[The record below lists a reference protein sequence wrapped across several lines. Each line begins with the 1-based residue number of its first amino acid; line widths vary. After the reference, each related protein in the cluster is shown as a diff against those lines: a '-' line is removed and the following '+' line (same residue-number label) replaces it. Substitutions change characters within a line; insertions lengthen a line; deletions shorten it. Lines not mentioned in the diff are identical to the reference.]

1 MSVRYHGGM
10 STSST
15 ISVLVEPRYLHE
27 QSSPGDR
34 IYTFAYTITVTN
46 TGEVPAQLISRHWL
60 IDDAAGHRQ
69 EVKGLGV
76 IGQQPLIPPG
86 ESFRYTSG
94 CRLQAAT
101 GTMQGSY
108 FFVTETG
115 DRFDVPVPMFVL
127 DASAGDIPS
136 SRVLH

>member
-1 MSVRYHGGM
+1 MS
-10 STSST
+10 SST
-15 ISVLVEPRYLHE
+15 IRIQVEPRFLHE
-27 QSSPGDR
+27 QSSPSDR
-34 IYTFAYTITVTN
+34 VYTFAYVVTVTN
-46 TGEVPAQLISRHWL
+46 TGKVSAQLISRHWK
-60 IDDAAGHRQ
+60 IDDASGHQQ

-94 CRLQAAT
+94 CRLQAVT
-101 GTMQGSY
+101 GTMHGSF

-115 DRFDVPVPMFVL
+115 DRFDVPIPLFVL
-127 DASAGDIPS
+127 DANAGDVPT